1 MVSSQK
7 WQQIRIRVPPRMLPG
22 RGSAVNAPARFRL
35 RFRSGIAALSRA
47 QADGLDHPPL
57 DELRA
62 LDGVGQSKLFT
73 RASSLKPGVI
83 LYKAHVD
90 PPGAGPST

>member
-7 WQQIRIRVPPRMLPG
+7 WQQIRIRAPPRMLPG
-22 RGSAVNAPARFRL
+22 RGSPVNAPARFRL

-62 LDGVGQSKLFT
+62 LDGEAVHSRIVFE
-73 RASSLKPGVI
+73 AGVI
-83 LYKAHVD
+83 LYKARVD
-90 PPGAGPST
+90 PPGAGSST